1 MNNQVPNGNNQVQKQ
16 AKKQSTSNI
25 NYYGREKDWVLSTN
39 GLYQKIENKHGEK
52 QWIRIANYTE
62 IQKIRQN
69 IETKDITLSIKYY
82 YHGQYHEIEI
92 ARSQLNPNDFVKLN
106 GKGIDVFHNNVK
118 KVIEFLRIQEKKAPY
133 EYAHC
138 GMGWTQIDHR
148 LCFKHHHII
157 GLAAFQSN
165 YEGAYCI
172 EPRGTLQ
179 GWLDI
184 IHSEVIG
191 NTHLELALAFGFSAP
206 VVGLLSTQSG
216 NDVDTLLV
224 HVYGNSSKGKTTA
237 AQVAVSPFGKP
248 SRQGNGLIKSWNA
261 THNAIVALLRG
272 NYGVPIALD
281 EASMSTIKD
290 FSPLIYMFA
299 ENREKERLNKE
310 GGFREQHTWAT
321 TLISTAEHSLFQK
334 TNKNDGLRMRA
345 FEFGN
350 ITWTS
355 SAENA
360 DALKKGLNE
369 HYGHAGIHFVQYLL
383 QLGLEQVMERCEKW
397 KVHCENTL
405 PKSDFISRVSQKFG
419 ILLATAEMV
428 KEAFDLPLNID
439 GMMQVLYEV
448 EEQAAKERGIG
459 EQAYEYIVH
468 RILQHLKCFRM
479 DKKPFEGHEC
489 WGKISYPKH
498 AQSNQVEVA
507 IFPHKFK
514 QLLEEGSFSDPKTVL
529 EEWREKG
536 YLKAEK
542 GKYTNR

>member
-321 TLISTAEHSLFQK
+321 TLI
-334 TNKNDGLRMRA
+334 
-345 FEFGN
+345 
-350 ITWTS
+350 
-355 SAENA
+355 
-360 DALKKGLNE
+360 
-369 HYGHAGIHFVQYLL
+369 
-383 QLGLEQVMERCEKW
+383 
-397 KVHCENTL
+397 
-405 PKSDFISRVSQKFG
+405 
-419 ILLATAEMV
+419 
-428 KEAFDLPLNID
+428 
-439 GMMQVLYEV
+439 
-448 EEQAAKERGIG
+448 
-459 EQAYEYIVH
+459 
-468 RILQHLKCFRM
+468 
-479 DKKPFEGHEC
+479 
-489 WGKISYPKH
+489 
-498 AQSNQVEVA
+498 
-507 IFPHKFK
+507 
-514 QLLEEGSFSDPKTVL
+514 
-529 EEWREKG
+529 
-536 YLKAEK
+536 
-542 GKYTNR
+542 